1 VSGRTLGI
9 DLACVAAHQGSLADE
24 AGRFLWAGRRFR
36 SVRSELEAVLE
47 AAGGPDGLTVV
58 MEPTRNAWAPVA
70 AFFRAQGAT
79 VILVPPERAADL
91 RKYFSK
97 HAKTDK
103 LDSKMLARL
112 PGLHPE
118 GVPGHDGAGPTDDL
132 RRAVRRRVNLVQDR
146 VTVHQRIDAL
156 LELFGPGY
164 AEALG
169 TADYT
174 KSALEV
180 LGRFAD
186 PRALRRLGRR
196 RLTELLVKTS
206 RGSWREGKAD
216 ELLLAASGAVALW
229 ADGGI
234 NFAGVAADIE
244 SEVRMAQLLDT
255 EIARVDERID
265 ALYAKADP
273 AGIVLST
280 PGIGVTLAAGILG
293 RLGDARR
300 FGNLAA
306 VRSFSGMVPGT
317 DQSGISQG
325 RPGLTKAGDP
335 GLRRDLYLAADLARH
350 VDPVLAKKYHDL
362 MVKKGK
368 CHTSALCHLSTALL
382 TRIAS
387 CLRRGEPYAL
397 LDTDGNTITTEEGRQ
412 IVKDRFTVP
421 ADVRAAR
428 RRGRLAQAQ
437 KQGTSRRRKGSQ
449 SAPAASPSP
458 TNATGQDAA
467 A

>member
-1 VSGRTLGI
+1 MSERTLGI
-9 DLACVAAHQGSLADE
+9 DLACRAAHQASLADE
-24 AGRFLWAGRRFR
+24 KGKFVWAGRRFR
-36 SVRSELEAVLE
+36 SVRAELEAVLA

-70 AFFRAQGAT
+70 AFFRAQGAS
-79 VILVPPERAADL
+79 VVLVPPERAADL

-118 GVPGHDGAGPTDDL
+118 GVAGHDAAGPTDDL
-132 RRAVRRRVNLVQDR
+132 RRAVRRRANLVKDR
-146 VTVHQRIDAL
+146 VTVHQRLDAL

-169 TADYT
+169 AGDYSKTAL
-174 KSALEV
+174 AV
-180 LGRFAD
+180 LAGFGN
-186 PRALRRLGRR
+186 PRALLRFGRE
-196 RLTELLVKTS
+196 RLTSLLVKS
-206 RGSWREGKAD
+206 SQGAWREDKAD
-216 ELLLAASGAVALW
+216 DLLLAARAAVDLW

-234 NFAGVAADIE
+234 DFAGVADDIT

-255 EIARVDERID
+255 EIARIDERIE

-273 AGIVLST
+273 AGIVISA
-280 PGIGVTLAAGILG
+280 PGLGVTLAAGILG

-300 FGNLAA
+300 FASLAG
-306 VRSFSGMVPGT
+306 VRGFSGMVPGT
-317 DQSGISQG
+317 DQSGTRQG

-350 VDPVLAKKYHDL
+350 IDPVLAGKYHDL

-368 CHTSALCHLSTALL
+368 CHTSAVCHVATALL
-382 TRIAS
+382 TRIGS
-387 CLRRGEPYAL
+387 CLRRGEPYVL
-397 LDTDGNTITTEEGRQ
+397 RDTDGNDITAEEGRH
-412 IVKDRFTVP
+412 IVKERFTVP
-421 ADVRAAR
+421 AEVRVAR
-428 RRGRLAQAQ
+428 RRTRLAQTQ
-437 KQGTSRRRKGSQ
+437 KQGTGRRREGSR

-458 TNATGQDAA
+458 TNAIGQDHAA
-467 A
+467 